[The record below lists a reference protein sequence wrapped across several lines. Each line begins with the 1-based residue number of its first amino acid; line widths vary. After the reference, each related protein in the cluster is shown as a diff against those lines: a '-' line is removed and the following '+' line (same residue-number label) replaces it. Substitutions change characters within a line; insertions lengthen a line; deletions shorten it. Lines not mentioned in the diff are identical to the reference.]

1 MGVLID
7 SSVLIGW
14 EGAGLDLA
22 GAVAGRES
30 EEAFLSAVTV
40 SELLHGVHR
49 APSAS
54 VRARR
59 LAYVEAILRGFPVL
73 DIDSATAR
81 VHAQTWAA
89 METAGT
95 RIGANDLW
103 LAASCLAHGLRM
115 ATHNLREFR
124 AVPGLSVESW

>member
-14 EGAGLDLA
+14 ERTGIDLA
-22 GAVAGRES
+22 RAVAGRET
-30 EEAFLSAVTV
+30 EAAYLSVITV

-49 APSAS
+49 APSAR
-54 VRARR
+54 VRNRR

-73 DIDSATAR
+73 EVDSATAR

-89 METAGT
+89 MEAAGT
-95 RIGANDLW
+95 RIGAHDLW
-103 LAASCLAHGLRM
+103 LAATCLMHDLRM
-115 ATHNLREFR
+115 VTHNLREFR
-124 AVPGLSVESW
+124 SVPGLEIEAW